1 MIALAVVATG
11 VAVTLLVGAAAGN
24 LPALSWLRPVRGED
38 LLSRQRIRLAQAGVR
53 IGPGVVWSGS
63 VALGLVAFALLAAL
77 TGIPAVAVVPAL
89 AAASWP
95 HAHLGRRRARR
106 LRQLQEAWPDGI
118 RELRAGITAGLSL
131 NQALL
136 SLVRHGP
143 EPLREALC
151 DYPTLVRIAGVGPA
165 LEVVRE
171 QVADPTSDRVIE
183 VLILAHERGGRILP
197 DILADLADG
206 TTRDLRTREAIETA
220 ALEQRLN
227 AGAVFVLPWM
237 VLLVLTL
244 REGPFREFYR
254 SPAGLTVVAVG
265 GLLSLIGL
273 ALVARL
279 SRQPVE
285 ERVLGAAAPAVSRSG
300 SGR

>member
-1 MIALAVVATG
+1 MIALAVLATG
-11 VAVTLLVGAAAGN
+11 LAVTLLVAAAGGI
-24 LPALSWLRPVRGED
+24 LPDLSWLRPDRVD
-38 LLSRQRIRLAQAGVR
+38 APSSRQRTRLAQAGVG
-53 IGPGVVWSGS
+53 IGPGVAWGGS
-63 VALGLVAFALLAAL
+63 VSLGLLIFALLVAL

-89 AAASWP
+89 AAAWWP
-95 HAHLGRRRARR
+95 HAHLARRRVKH

-136 SLVRHGP
+136 SLVPHGP
-143 EPLREALC
+143 EPLRQAFR

-165 LEVVRE
+165 LEVIRE

-197 DILADLADG
+197 DILADLVDS

-227 AGAVFVLPWM
+227 AGAVFVLPWL

-244 REGPFREFYR
+244 GDGPFREFYR
-254 SPAGLTVVAVG
+254 SAAGLRVVALG
-265 GLLSLIGL
+265 GLLSLVGL
-273 ALVARL
+273 AAVARL

-285 ERVLGAAAPAVSRSG
+285 ERVLGAAAAPVPQQG
-300 SGR
+300 KGT